1 MGYAKLGLK
10 AGLEIHQQ
18 LDTHK
23 LFCPCPSEIRKD
35 EPDIKVMRELRP
47 LAGETGKIDPAAI
60 FERKKGK
67 YYIYEAYSDTT
78 CLVEL
83 DEEPPH
89 QINQEA
95 LNTALLVAKMLH
107 CEIPEYIQVMR
118 KTVVDGSNTSGFQR
132 TLLVGVNGWLDT
144 KYGRVGITNV
154 NLEEDAA
161 RRTAEDKDSVTF
173 RLDRLG
179 IPLIE
184 IGTAPDIRTPEQGK
198 ELAEKIGLLLR
209 STGKVKRGI
218 GTIRQDLNVSI
229 EGGTRIEIK
238 GVQELKQIPILIEK
252 EAERQ
257 LKIIKA
263 GKKVLPEVRN
273 ALPDGTT
280 KFLRPLP
287 GAARM
292 YPETDLPIIHIPR
305 LLIETLKIPESIEE
319 KEAKFIKLGLST
331 DLARTMSRWP
341 KVKFF
346 ESLIQK
352 FKNVK
357 PSIIAS
363 TLLSIPNE
371 IRRKTGKE
379 FTPTDEQYAEVFSWL
394 NDGRIV
400 KEALLEI
407 FVQLSKGKAVSE
419 VLPNFEKLSDDKL
432 KEELQKIKKENP
444 NIPEGKLI
452 NLAMSKLRTRADPRK
467 IIEFLKQNKT

>member
-1 MGYAKLGLK
+1 MGYAKIGLK

-35 EPDIKVMRELRP
+35 KPDIIVTRELRP

-60 FERKKGK
+60 FERKKRK
-67 YYIYEAYSDTT
+67 YYIYEAYSDST

-89 QINQEA
+89 PINQEA
-95 LNTALLVAKMLH
+95 LDTALLVAKMLH
-107 CEIPEYIQVMR
+107 CEIPDELQVMR

-132 TLLVGVNGWLDT
+132 TVLVGINGWLDT
-144 KYGRVGITNV
+144 KYGRVGIQNV
-154 NLEEDAA
+154 SLEEDAA
-161 RRTAEDKDSVTF
+161 RRIAEDKDSVTF

-184 IGTAPDIRTPEQGK
+184 IGTAPDIKTPEQGR
-198 ELAEKIGLLLR
+198 ELAEKIGMLLR
-209 STGKVKRGI
+209 ATGKVKRGL

-229 EGGTRIEIK
+229 KGGTRIEIK

-263 GKKVLPEVRN
+263 GKKVPPEVRN
-273 ALPDGTT
+273 AQPDGST

-292 YPETDLPIIHIPR
+292 YPETDIPPIPIPR
-305 LLIETLKIPESIEE
+305 LRIETLRIPETLEE
-319 KEAKFIKLGLST
+319 KEARFIKLGLSA

-341 KVKFF
+341 RVKLF

-363 TLLSIPNE
+363 TLLSIPSE
-371 IRRKTGKE
+371 VKRKTGKE
-379 FTPTDEQYAEVFSWL
+379 FIPTDEQYTLVFAL
-394 NDGRIV
+394 LDRGRIV
-400 KEALLEI
+400 KEALLDI
-407 FVQLSKGKAVSE
+407 FIQLSKGRSVEDVAVH
-419 VLPNFEKLSDDKL
+419 FEKLSDAELKKEIKKL
-432 KEELQKIKKENP
+432 KKENP
-444 NIPEGKLI
+444 DAPQGKLI
-452 NLAMSKLRTRADPRK
+452 KLAMSKLRTRADPKK
-467 IIEFLKQNKT
+467 ILTFLKS